1 MRRPTT
7 FILSGL
13 FALALLGGSLG
24 SVSRVSAATIAP
36 TTTCNNGVGN
46 PGGQGAVCQVTVVNT
61 ITPAGGSAV
70 VTVREC
76 TGSAGVPETACTN
89 TTSPLSEPVTA
100 IDQCNGSINGGGGVL
115 LCSVVVTN
123 NFVGITPSPTV
134 TAVTVNQ
141 CAGSGTTGTVRICD
155 PDTTIT
161 GATINQCNNSANG
174 GGTSLTCT
182 ASGTQSSGLTVL
194 IRQCNDSSNGGGTTT
209 VCSATMTNN
218 IVPAATPSPTPVP
231 APTATATPTPS
242 SGGAATP
249 RPTPRPTA
257 PNTSTA
263 QLESGQSGTAALL
276 VSGMVILFALS
287 LLMATRRQ
295 TRSR

>member
-1 MRRPTT
+1 MRRPTV
-7 FILSGL
+7 FLLSSL

-24 SVSRVSAATIAP
+24 NAPRASAATIAP
-36 TTTCNNGVGN
+36 TTTCNNAVGN
-46 PGGQGAVCQVTVVNT
+46 AGGQGAVCQVTVVNT

-89 TTSPLSEPVTA
+89 TTSPLTEPVTA

-115 LCSVVVTN
+115 LCSIVVTN
-123 NFVGITPSPTV
+123 NFVGMTPSPTV

-141 CAGSGTTGTVRICD
+141 CAGSGTTGTVRVCD

-161 GATINQCNNSANG
+161 GATINQCNGSANG

-182 ASGTQSSGLTVL
+182 ASGTQSSGLIVL

-218 IVPAATPSPTPVP
+218 IIPAAATPSPTPVP
-231 APTATATPTPS
+231 APTATATPAP
-242 SGGAATP
+242 GATAAPTA
-249 RPTPRPTA
+249 TPRPTA
-257 PNTSTA
+257 PPTSTA
-263 QLESGQSGTAALL
+263 QVTSGQSGPSVLLAAGL
-276 VSGMVILFALS
+276 VLFFALS
-287 LLMATRRQ
+287 LLTVARRQ
-295 TRSR
+295 TR